1 MRRKVF
7 GRSLLKRISED
18 VRKQVLEGSLMRAI
32 LVIAVPVVINS
43 MIQTCYNLT
52 DTYWLGKVGTD
63 ALAAIN
69 LVTPVQNIVI
79 NFGSGIS
86 VAGSVLI
93 SQYLGAGK
101 KDEANR
107 MANQVFSCAILF
119 ACVCAGLIC
128 LITPAMVRWLGA
140 ENGVLAW
147 SGKRCAECRNQL
159 SAIGNPGYAVSLYDE
174 CVSGSKPEQG

>member
-1 MRRKVF
+1 MILLSCANMRRKVF

-52 DTYWLGKVGTD
+52 DTYWLGKVGTN

-93 SQYLGAGK
+93 SQ
-101 KDEANR
+101 
-107 MANQVFSCAILF
+107 
-119 ACVCAGLIC
+119 
-128 LITPAMVRWLGA
+128 
-140 ENGVLAW
+140 
-147 SGKRCAECRNQL
+147 
-159 SAIGNPGYAVSLYDE
+159 
-174 CVSGSKPEQG
+174 

>member
-1 MRRKVF
+1 M
-7 GRSLLKRISED
+7 KRISED
-18 VRKQVLEGSLMRAI
+18 VRKQVLEGSLIRAM

-52 DTYWLGKVGTD
+52 DTYWLGRVGTD

-101 KDEANR
+101 RRSEPDGKPGFFLRFAVFLR
-107 MANQVFSCAILF
+107 MRRADLPDYTGTGS
-119 ACVCAGLIC
+119 
-128 LITPAMVRWLGA
+128 
-140 ENGVLAW
+140 LAW
-147 SGKRCAECRNQL
+147 C
-159 SAIGNPGYAVSLYDE
+159 
-174 CVSGSKPEQG
+174 